1 MSNILCSRRNS
12 RWIRHHTNSIIAN
25 DDAETHA
32 TLFSQHSRV
41 FKMSI
46 ASSRFED
53 PEPSIIG
60 YFQYTWGGTGV
71 IPKCNNTAIAF
82 SGWADPATALSES
95 SNASLNGDKYISL
108 GGGYGSDGTPNAG
121 KFTQTVLN
129 AILTAINNG
138 NFSNYKGILFDVEYI
153 DTTGLTSQSAMYPLF
168 QSIFAAAKS
177 KGLKVIVCVG
187 HSGNITDVAGSSQYT
202 QLMTDFLSDA
212 NVDYVSPQLYANG
225 NENPPQYNANGLPW
239 SAWAASGKPII
250 FAIPWAQQ
258 YECVEAWAKQQF
270 NPNQLSGFLQWNN
283 TTYSGGTSCSIL
295 GNLNSIQYG
304 IYNNSSW
311 ICIVRWN
318 GTGDIF
324 NGNINPNGGSASG
337 SSDYGDSDTITMSFV
352 DPNNLAMTYTATFTY
367 SNTGNPTASFQAS
380 TTAQGYIP
388 LKMVI
393 YIPSLGVNQ
402 PIFPNSG
409 NSYQLA
415 NYPMSDGDQ
424 WTITFNDN
432 PYQALE
438 YNLSMI
444 NNTDL
449 IVYYNGTGYLT
460 TPGIINRTTSLYDM
474 SNPITSTFFGS
485 WFYNSA
491 TFPVP
496 APATSN
502 MVLLFNACPAPGL
515 PCLSIDTG
523 TNISIFK
530 ATTFSMDVT
539 VNGNVFSNILVGS
552 GVQPLLAI
560 SDIQQ
565 LFNGST
571 ILDVTIQFNDYNI
584 YSLLNNYVFTNNT
597 PYTISVTST
606 NISIPANTTI
616 AADASQTFNE
626 IIVPYNNYLSP
637 PNPLSISWN
646 ALTTSYTGTCVTSL
660 NTSNSGT
667 GSVFTFD
674 GGNTTGITTTLTYN
688 GAAITADQY
697 GSIALAQSSMA
708 LPPPANVYT
717 PNVYAITLTAAA
729 VTNCDYTLNITNST
743 SYVMTI
749 NYDTT
754 SYTINNNGQT
764 TPIEISVA
772 HLTTLST
779 SIQWDLSHTS
789 FWGGPSIISI
799 ACNGD
804 GTGSINDIDR
814 GYFIAAYQPKMIATV
829 SSNPTVD
836 LEQTSNTGGSQWNT
850 YPVPL
855 PATGGSIS
863 LVFSDP

>member
-1 MSNILCSRRNS
+1 M
-12 RWIRHHTNSIIAN
+12 
-25 DDAETHA
+25 
-32 TLFSQHSRV
+32 
-41 FKMSI
+41 
-46 ASSRFED
+46 
-53 PEPSIIG
+53 
-60 YFQYTWGGTGV
+60 
-71 IPKCNNTAIAF
+71 
-82 SGWADPATALSES
+82 
-95 SNASLNGDKYISL
+95 
-108 GGGYGSDGTPNAG
+108 
-121 KFTQTVLN
+121 
-129 AILTAINNG
+129 TAINNG

-168 QSIFAAAKS
+168 QSIFTAAKS
-177 KGLKVIVCVG
+177 KSLKVIVSVG
-187 HSGNITDVAGSSQYT
+187 HSGNITDVAGGSQYT

-295 GNLNSIQYG
+295 GNLKSIQYG

-311 ICIVRWN
+311 ICNVRWN
-318 GTGDIF
+318 GTGNTF
-324 NGNINPNGGSASG
+324 NGNINPNGGTAGG

-352 DPNNLAMTYTATFTY
+352 DPNNLAMIYTATFTY
-367 SNTGNPTASFQAS
+367 SNTGNPTASFHAS
-380 TTAQGYIP
+380 TTALGYAP

-402 PIFPNSG
+402 QIFPNSG

-415 NYPMSDGDQ
+415 SSPMSDGVQ
-424 WTITFNDN
+424 WNITFNDK
-432 PYQALE
+432 PYQGLM
-438 YNLSMI
+438 YNLSMF

-449 IVYYNGTGYLT
+449 IIYYNDEGYLT
-460 TPGIINRTTSLYDM
+460 QTPPLQISGGSNIQYDI
-474 SNPITSTFFGS
+474 SYPITSTFLGS

-491 TFPVP
+491 TFPRP

-502 MVLLFNACPAPGL
+502 MVLLLNACPVPGL

-560 SDIQQ
+560 SDIKQ
-565 LFNGST
+565 LFNSSSPV
-571 ILDVTIQFNDYNI
+571 LDVTIQFNDYNI

-616 AADASQTFNE
+616 AEDASQTFNE
-626 IIVPYNNYLSP
+626 IIAPYNNYLP
-637 PNPLSISWN
+637 TPNSLSISWN

-674 GGNTTGITTTLTYN
+674 GGTTTGINTTLTYN

-708 LPPPANVYT
+708 LPPPANEYT
-717 PNVYAITLTAAA
+717 PNVYTITLTAAE
-729 VTNCDYTLNITNST
+729 VTNCVYTLNITNNT
-743 SYVMTI
+743 IYVMTI

-754 SYTINNNGQT
+754 SYTINNDGQT
-764 TPIEISVA
+764 TPITITVA
-772 HLTTLST
+772 NLTTLST
-779 SIQWDLSHTS
+779 SIQWGLPTD

-814 GYFIAAYQPKMIATV
+814 GFFIPTYQPTMTATV
-829 SSNPTVD
+829 SSNPTVQ
-836 LEQTSNTGGSQWNT
+836 LVQTGNAGGSQWNT

-855 PATGGSIS
+855 PATGGYIT